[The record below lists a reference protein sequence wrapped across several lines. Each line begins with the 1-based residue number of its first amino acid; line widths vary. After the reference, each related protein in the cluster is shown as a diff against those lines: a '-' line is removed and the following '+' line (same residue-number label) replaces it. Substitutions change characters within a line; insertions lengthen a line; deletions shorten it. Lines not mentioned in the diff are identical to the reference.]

1 MARTR
6 PLVVEQ
12 EYYFEASP
20 RKVFA
25 ALTKPK
31 KLVKWFLV
39 DAKIKPKE
47 GTGYTFTWEG
57 GASHVGKVKKVV
69 IDRALVLTWP
79 DNIKGKIYETEAT
92 FTLRPKGDGTLL
104 KITHV
109 GFKEGDDWIW
119 LYGAV
124 QSGWAYYMTNLKSVL
139 MEGVDLRSKHD
150 KIS

>member
-1 MARTR
+1 MK

-12 EYYFEASP
+12 QYYYDASP
-20 RKVFA
+20 QKVFA

-31 KLVKWFLV
+31 KLVKWFLK

-47 GTGYTFTWEG
+47 GTSYTFTWDA
-57 GASHVGKVKKVV
+57 GASHTGKVKKVV
-69 IDRALVLTWP
+69 PDRTLVLSWP
-79 DNIKGKIYETEAT
+79 DTIEGKIYLTEAT
-92 FTLRPKGDGTLL
+92 FTLRPKGDGTIL

-109 GFKEGDDWIW
+109 GFKEGDDWIR

-124 QSGWAYYMTNLKSVL
+124 QSGWAYFLTNLKSV
-139 MEGVDLRSKHD
+139 MAEGVDLRSKHD